1 MKRLFPLFLFTA
13 FFAACNDNSGTA
25 DTTAADE
32 TKTDTVDYRAVID
45 ATNKTF
51 TDAAVKGDS
60 ATIVN
65 LYHPDANIYAP
76 NEEKMDAKTTAS
88 MMGGFAKMGITSF
101 TLSTKEVY
109 KGDEVVTEVGT
120 YEMGDGKKT
129 IDKGKYMVIWK
140 KDGEKMKL
148 FRDIWNSDNPYTPPP
163 AKK

>member
-25 DTTAADE
+25 DTTVADE
-32 TKTDTVDYRAVID
+32 PKTDTVDYRDVID

-65 LYHPDANIYAP
+65 LYHPNANIYAP
-76 NEEKMDAKTTAS
+76 NAEKMDPKTMAS
-88 MMGGFAKMGITSF
+88 MLGSFAKMGITSF
-101 TLSTKEVY
+101 TLNAREVY
-109 KGDEVVTEVGT
+109 KGEDVVTEVGT
-120 YEMGDGKKT
+120 YEMGDGKKVT
-129 IDKGKYMVIWK
+129 DKGKYMVIWK
-140 KDGEKMKL
+140 MDGNKLKL
-148 FRDIWNSDNPYTPPP
+148 FRDIWNSDNPPPP